1 MPGRSVN
8 KTRIAPSA
16 VFETT
21 AMLRALRGA
30 PSRIPGTPGASRG
43 ASSLRGGGHAA
54 FPWRA
59 SGPKL
64 GTLATA
70 RAFRQGLYV
79 PHPLAG
85 TRRWVIP
92 EWKASAMAA

>member
-1 MPGRSVN
+1 MEAAGAREECEQDPHCALRRLRDDGH
-8 KTRIAPSA
+8 AA
-16 VFETT
+16 
-21 AMLRALRGA
+21 RALRGA

-43 ASSLRGGGHAA
+43 SSSLRGGGHGHAA

-64 GTLATA
+64 GTLALATA

-85 TRRWVIP
+85 TRR
-92 EWKASAMAA
+92 

>member
-21 AMLRALRGA
+21 AMLRAHFVA
-30 PSRIPGTPGASRG
+30 HHPGFLDSRG
-43 ASSLRGGGHAA
+43 VPGSSSLRGGGHAA